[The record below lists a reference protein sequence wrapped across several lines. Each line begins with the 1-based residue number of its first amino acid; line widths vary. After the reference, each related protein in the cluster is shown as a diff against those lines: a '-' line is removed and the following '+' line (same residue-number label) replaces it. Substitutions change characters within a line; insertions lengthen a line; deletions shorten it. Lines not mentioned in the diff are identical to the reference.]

1 MENFDA
7 RFNAMTV
14 STADVEGLYEVCR
27 WAEGPVWFAD
37 GGFLVSFGVPKNRML
52 SWTPNYGTH
61 PEQS

>member
-37 GGFLVSFGVPKNRML
+37 GGFLVSFGLPKNRML
-52 SWTPNYGTH
+52 SWTPD
-61 PEQS
+61 